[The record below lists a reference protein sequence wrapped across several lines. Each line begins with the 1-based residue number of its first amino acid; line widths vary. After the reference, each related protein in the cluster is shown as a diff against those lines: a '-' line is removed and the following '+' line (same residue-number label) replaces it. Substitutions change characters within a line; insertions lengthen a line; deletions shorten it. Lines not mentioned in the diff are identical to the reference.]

1 MGEDLT
7 RRFLTVRCG
16 GRTIGGDREKGGLI
30 ASPEL
35 FSALA
40 LIEPL
45 RLLSGR
51 KLHDLVAALGAN
63 PSPRSAQTPFL
74 KESRLQ
80 GEFVVAV
87 AVTLRLDEI

>member
-7 RRFLTVRCG
+7 RRFLTALCG
-16 GRTIGGDREKGGLI
+16 GRTIGGDGEKGGLI

-51 KLHDLVAALGAN
+51 KPHHQMPAFGAH
-63 PSPRSAQTPFL
+63 PSPRPTEAPFL
-74 KESRLQ
+74 EESRLQ
-80 GEFVVAV
+80 GQSIVAI
-87 AVTLRLDEI
+87 AVEGGLNAV